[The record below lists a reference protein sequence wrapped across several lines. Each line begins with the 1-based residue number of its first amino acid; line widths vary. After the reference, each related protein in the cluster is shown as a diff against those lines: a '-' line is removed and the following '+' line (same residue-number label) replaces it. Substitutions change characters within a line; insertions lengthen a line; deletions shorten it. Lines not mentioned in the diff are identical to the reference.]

1 VGEHKTFLT
10 KSAKLLR
17 ETEDDGLILVADAK
31 PGWWRKGEELL
42 AGFPRPDQVLGWWT
56 GNNVGPTSESTRH
69 AHHPQ
74 EESQNPDTY
83 AKSGGRQPN
92 RHPSDATRH
101 PQRSTPLDKGGSQGV
116 SYDTRVSGSE
126 GPGEGLEAGEVR
138 RVDEPSWKQ

>member
-101 PQRSTPLDKGGSQGV
+101 PQRSTPLEDVAGGKNRG
-116 SYDTRVSGSE
+116 G
-126 GPGEGLEAGEVR
+126 G
-138 RVDEPSWKQ
+138 